1 MVYSKAGAKPD
12 YFPIDEDHP
21 CEPDETYGLSKVFK
35 VSLFLVVP
43 TSDT

>member
-21 CEPDETYGLSKVFK
+21 CEPDEPYGLSKVYAELMY
-35 VSLFLVVP
+35 SITP
-43 TSDT
+43 ITQN